1 MLLSAI
7 QQHAASSLY
16 AFDSPA
22 QALLQTDKPVA
33 PDNNVIHQVNIEKF
47 RGLHQLFS
55 HSDVLWRRRW
65 ISTRMIV
72 TDDYGG
78 AVANN
83 SRTKYFGRAQ
93 YRTINRPLVAIDI
106 LHHLVFC
113 IEYQDAHL
121 FMVKVHHFWH
131 GEVSKL
137 PSDGETHQVSL
148 SGHVSSYST

>member
-1 MLLSAI
+1 MQPGCSMLLI
-7 QQHAASSLY
+7 
-16 AFDSPA
+16 SPA

-93 YRTINRPLVAIDI
+93 YRTIDRPLVAIDI
-106 LHHLVFC
+106 LYNLVFC
-113 IEYQDAHL
+113 IENQDAHL

-131 GEVSKL
+131 
-137 PSDGETHQVSL
+137 HQVRSVSRRFYLILLLVLQHTQAPPYLQCSL
-148 SGHVSSYST
+148 QL

>member
-1 MLLSAI
+1 MQPLRSILFLL
-7 QQHAASSLY
+7 
-16 AFDSPA
+16 PA

-72 TDDYGG
+72 TDDYCG

-83 SRTKYFGRAQ
+83 SRAKYFGRAQ
-93 YRTINRPLVAIDI
+93 HRTIDRSLVAIDI
-106 LHHLVFC
+106 LHNLVFC

-121 FMVKVHHFWH
+121 V
-131 GEVSKL
+131 
-137 PSDGETHQVSL
+137 
-148 SGHVSSYST
+148 